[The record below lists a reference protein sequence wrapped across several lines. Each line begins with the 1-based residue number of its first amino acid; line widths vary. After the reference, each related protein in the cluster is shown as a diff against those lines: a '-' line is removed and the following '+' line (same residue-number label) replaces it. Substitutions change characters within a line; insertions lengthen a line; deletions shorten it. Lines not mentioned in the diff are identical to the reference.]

1 MADLNEITE
10 LDYLNR
16 VTERMIVS
24 DDGEVHVK
32 RTQRCDPVLE
42 AVHAARDLPKG
53 SKMRHAA
60 SVPLV
65 LYHKW
70 MIEAGIR
77 PGEADTTR
85 KMTEVIKKKIA
96 SNEYARLMVHG
107 F

>member
-1 MADLNEITE
+1 MADLNDITDLDYARRITE
-10 LDYLNR
+10 R
-16 VTERMIVS
+16 TIVTPE
-24 DDGEVHVK
+24 GNVHVK

-42 AVHAARDLPKG
+42 AVQDARDLPKG
-53 SKMRHAA
+53 RHWRHSG

-85 KMTEVIKKKIA
+85 KMREIIKRKMQ
-96 SNEYARLMVHG
+96 SNEYARLIVHG